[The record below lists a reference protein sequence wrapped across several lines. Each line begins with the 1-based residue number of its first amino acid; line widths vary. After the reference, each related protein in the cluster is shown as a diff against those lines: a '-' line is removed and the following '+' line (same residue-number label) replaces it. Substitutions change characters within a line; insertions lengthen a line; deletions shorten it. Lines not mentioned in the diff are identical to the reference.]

1 MKLCMK
7 FYFKDISLDNIKSA
21 KQKNDVNKSSVSL
34 GIIFYSYSVIGY
46 PATHR
51 TQCQHNFFD

>member
-1 MKLCMK
+1 MK
-7 FYFKDISLDNIKSA
+7 FYFKDIFLDNIKSA